1 MKIAPLRV
9 PRLALVGGLLAGV
22 LFPHAVFAQSELDV
36 ADAAAFMGDWILPLD
51 TEFGAFDLDLKME
64 DRGGKV
70 AASIG
75 SPDLGGMQS
84 ITDITRS
91 GETLGLNYEVDMQGQ
106 FIPLSLTLERD
117 GDALKYLLETGA
129 GEFSASGTGTRVGG

>member
-1 MKIAPLRV
+1 MKIALLRV
-9 PRLALVGGLLAGV
+9 RTMISMAGLFAAV
-22 LFPHAVFAQSELDV
+22 LCPSSAFAQSELDV

-51 TEFGAFDLDLKME
+51 TEFGAFDLDLKIE
-64 DRGGKV
+64 DQGGKV

-91 GETLGLNYEVDMQGQ
+91 GETLVLNYEVDMQGQ